1 MLSRY
6 RLASSTLR
14 ISLLYLRACSVASAM
29 GNKQLSQDVPVY
41 TEAPKPRVAFTEE
54 ELRKRLSPEEYRL
67 TQDKGTERA
76 GTGTRYTVYT
86 RAVRGVNDC
95 S

>member
-29 GNKQLSQDVPVY
+29 GNKQLSPDVPVY
-41 TEAPKPRVAFTEE
+41 TEAPKPRVTFTEE

-76 GTGTRYTVYT
+76 GAGIP
-86 RAVRGVNDC
+86 C
-95 S
+95 C